1 MRKVLT
7 KMCKID
13 YLSFD
18 SKYYTLEIFNL
29 IIKLSTSFQ
38 QTAVPR
44 IDKYSKC
51 APCMMFKQL
60 KIYRIIIKTNES
72 CSITNKCKM

>member
-7 KMCKID
+7 KMYKIE

-38 QTAVPR
+38 QTAVLR

-51 APCMMFKQL
+51 APGMMFKQL
-60 KIYRIIIKTNES
+60 KIYTIIIKTNES
-72 CSITNKCKM
+72 FSITNKCKM

>member
-38 QTAVPR
+38 QTAVLR
-44 IDKYSKC
+44 INKYSKC

-60 KIYRIIIKTNES
+60 KI
-72 CSITNKCKM
+72 

>member
-38 QTAVPR
+38 QAAVHR
-44 IDKYSKC
+44 IDKYSEC
-51 APCMMFKQL
+51 SPCMMFKQL
-60 KIYRIIIKTNES
+60 KIYRIVIKTNES
-72 CSITNKCKM
+72 CLITNKCKM